1 MLLKFTQR
9 SNDDSPCLLVCNF
22 ILHTDLDNHVFSGE
36 KAFSYDGFLS
46 DFCRFSK
53 ALSYFTTTFVIFV
66 GFFVYFAPKAIYT
79 PSTFDLIKVIY
90 IFQIPLTKS
99 GQVKNKRFLEDQVKF
114 CLIYTTYSIVYQ
126 RSQNHLSQSKKQK
139 KIENSLQ
146 FLTKYENEH
155 FKYII
160 TFILN
165 KSE

>member
-114 CLIYTTYSIVYQ
+114 CLDIHDVFHCIPEKLESFVSI
-126 RSQNHLSQSKKQK
+126 K
-139 KIENSLQ
+139 KIEKNRK
-146 FLTKYENEH
+146 F
-155 FKYII
+155 IA
-160 TFILN
+160 ILN
-165 KSE
+165 EI